1 MGRTMP
7 PRRIV
12 TATGAEGGAYQ
23 EIGKRYQA
31 ILARAG
37 VQLRLMPTDGALQ
50 NLAML
55 RDSHSGVD
63 IALIQGGTTS
73 EAEAPDIESLGTLFY
88 EPLWI
93 FARSELRG
101 LRLNEFW
108 MASLVARL
116 LVLLIP
122 IIGVLYPV
130 LRFVPTIYGWMMRRK
145 IERLYG
151 ELRFLEDELNA
162 GSAAQGAES
171 MHVQLDRL
179 EEQANHLR
187 VPVTYASMQYL
198 LPTASFTADHIALA
212 RSRLEEQVGQHR
224 PARL

>member
-73 EAEAPDIESLGTLFY
+73 EAEAPDIESLG
-88 EPLWI
+88 
-93 FARSELRG
+93 
-101 LRLNEFW
+101 
-108 MASLVARL
+108 
-116 LVLLIP
+116 IP
-122 IIGVLYPV
+122 
-130 LRFVPTIYGWMMRRK
+130 
-145 IERLYG
+145 RLY
-151 ELRFLEDELNA
+151 EYPKNSL
-162 GSAAQGAES
+162 SVAQKRILVWA
-171 MHVQLDRL
+171 
-179 EEQANHLR
+179 
-187 VPVTYASMQYL
+187 
-198 LPTASFTADHIALA
+198 
-212 RSRLEEQVGQHR
+212 
-224 PARL
+224 

>member
-1 MGRTMP
+1 MLRTMP

-88 EPLWI
+88 EPL
-93 FARSELRG
+93 
-101 LRLNEFW
+101 
-108 MASLVARL
+108 
-116 LVLLIP
+116 
-122 IIGVLYPV
+122 
-130 LRFVPTIYGWMMRRK
+130 
-145 IERLYG
+145 
-151 ELRFLEDELNA
+151 
-162 GSAAQGAES
+162 
-171 MHVQLDRL
+171 
-179 EEQANHLR
+179 
-187 VPVTYASMQYL
+187 
-198 LPTASFTADHIALA
+198 
-212 RSRLEEQVGQHR
+212 
-224 PARL
+224 